1 MPGTANSGG
10 RNKKSTR
17 LLVLQGTFRKDRHAG
32 TRNPEPPEGAPAKPA
47 TLRGEAAK
55 EWDRMIVRLAK
66 SKSLSPVDD
75 GVLAWYCKLHARAER
90 LETALAAEVPFFDK
104 VTVDGSGQEHV
115 ERKVHP
121 GFAQCRQYDLPLR
134 VCLVEFGLT
143 PASRGRVKLP
153 ETSESEDPFQEFDG
167 SPR

>member
-1 MPGTANSGG
+1 MPGTAHSGG
-10 RNKKSTR
+10 RNKKSTH

-55 EWDRMIVRLAK
+55 EWDRMIGRLEAC
-66 SKSLSPVDD
+66 KSLSPVDD
-75 GVLAWYCKLHARAER
+75 AVLARYCKLHARAER
-90 LETALAAEVPFFDK
+90 LEAALAAEAPFFDK

-121 GFAQCRQYDLPLR
+121 GFAQCRQYDLALR
-134 VCLVEFGLT
+134 VYLVEFGLT

-153 ETSESEDPFQEFDG
+153 ETSGEEDAFAEFDR